1 MLDYNFYKKYFYKSI
16 AAKAVPIINQL
27 GPYDRALHLE
37 CGDAVLSEFIQANE
51 IHGVDDLTIE
61 SSAPIVKRLNAP
73 DKVYDLI
80 ILSEKDYSTYSVEQI
95 HTWIRQS
102 CARLI
107 AIVGTEEYIKY
118 TNVEKFG
125 RRIIHQDFDCVF
137 LDVYVFDEA
146 NRLYGNDVI
155 EMEELL
161 KV

>member
-16 AAKAVPIINQL
+16 ASKVVPNLNKL

-51 IHGVDDLTIE
+51 IHGVDDLSIE
-61 SSAPIVKRLNAP
+61 SNAPIVQRLGEP

-80 ILSEKDYSTYSVEQI
+80 ILSEKDYSTYSIEQI
-95 HTWIRQS
+95 HSWIRKS
-102 CARLI
+102 SARLI

-125 RRIIHQDFDCVF
+125 RRILHKDFDDVW
-137 LDVYVFDEA
+137 LDVYVFDEI
-146 NRLYGNDVI
+146 NKIYGDVDLS
-155 EMEELL
+155 ME
-161 KV
+161 KIS